1 VKHYIVWNDTLITY
15 PKGIF
20 HEVSDPSSFVGCLCT
35 NQTAQGMQILDGF
48 HGSMSSPPF
57 LWFSHSNDTA
67 ANIYVHGPAVA
78 QKIKERL
85 LGIEGDDTE
94 RSNV

>member
-1 VKHYIVWNDTLITY
+1 MASIVVCFLQFFGLKD
-15 PKGIF
+15 
-20 HEVSDPSSFVGCLCT
+20 SS
-35 NQTAQGMQILDGF
+35 
-48 HGSMSSPPF
+48 
-57 LWFSHSNDTA
+57 DTA

-94 RSNV
+94 KSDI